1 MASSRRELAQY
12 AVAVKNEPGQLQ
24 MVAQA
29 LADEGINVHGLV
41 TETMG
46 EVGCVRFLAEKSPR
60 IKRCMEELGTNVIE
74 DPVLTVLLR
83 DRAGELARLARL
95 LADAGVTVKSAY
107 ASVGDGD
114 HARLVLSA
122 DQPEKA
128 RRVLSEY
135 AEPAPALSY

>member
-1 MASSRRELAQY
+1 MASRRELAQY

-24 MVAQA
+24 KIAQA
-29 LADEGINVHGLV
+29 LADEGINIQGLV

-60 IKRCMEELGTNVIE
+60 VKRCMEDLGASAIE

-83 DRAGELARLARL
+83 NRCGELARLAKL
-95 LADAGVTVKSAY
+95 LADADVNVKSAY
-107 ASVGDGD
+107 ASAGDGE
-114 HARLVLSA
+114 HARLIVSS

-128 RRVLSEY
+128 RRILAEFVEPVAVL
-135 AEPAPALSY
+135 A